1 MVNTFDEDSGCL
13 ARGLISIWEEE
24 QVERIY

>member
-1 MVNTFDEDSGCL
+1 MVNSFDEDSGCL

-24 QVERIY
+24 QVERMD